1 MIEAFVPQDIL
12 KHKAK
17 FIASFSAREIISI
30 TLSAVAIIVTN
41 VGVIKDPG
49 ASIDL
54 RIFLSS
60 FVALPF
66 LLVGFVQLYE
76 QPFEKIAKNIFIE
89 NFLYPMK
96 RKKETHH
103 PELEK
108 YEKTREWM
116 TLTEEEEKK
125 QELERKKAS
134 ASAFPFNLIKSKK
147 ATKNNTIKILSSKEF
162 KPIK

>member
-30 TLSAVAIIVTN
+30 TLGGIAVIITN
-41 VGVIKDPG
+41 VGIITDSG
-49 ASIDL
+49 ASVDL

-60 FVALPF
+60 FVSLPF
-66 LLVGFVQLYE
+66 LLVGFLKLYE
-76 QPFEKIAKNIFIE
+76 QPFEKIAKNIFVE
-89 NFLYPMK
+89 NYLYPMK

-108 YEKTREWM
+108 YEKTRAWM
-116 TLTEEEEKK
+116 FLTEEEEQK
-125 QELERKKAS
+125 QALARKKAA
-134 ASAFPFNLIKSKK
+134 ASAFPFNLIRNKE
-147 ATKNNTIKILSSKEF
+147 AAKNNKIKILPSKEF
-162 KPIK
+162 ISIK